1 MQPPKLVIRIER
13 GRIYAEA
20 NDVADDAGPAGSV
33 MYQRELTSEPLSRA
47 TIDAF
52 MAWVEEKTPRLREA
66 ADYRL
71 FGWHLWEF
79 LFCGEIAEAF
89 AMQMGV
95 AKSTRTPM
103 RLELSIDPA
112 DAAIACVPWEFLYSP
127 PKGGVRDGYFLS
139 THTSLTLSRTS
150 ASTGVRGELRI
161 REQPRVLIIT
171 SCPPGFKRVL
181 WLPVVEAIAG
191 AIAARL
197 DGTGGPVT
205 PCDPR
210 SVAAQVQVVHDP
222 RSAAA
227 LRDALAWKPHI
238 VQFIGHGQQDGSL
251 GKLAML
257 ADEPMWLSGRQ
268 LIDLIDAAAPGHRP
282 RLVVL
287 HACEGARIAE
297 QAGLLPRFGFGSVA
311 PGLLAEGVP
320 AVVAMQYDIDQTS
333 AIDFSI
339 KLYGDLLTNR
349 PIHQAVQA
357 ARLNLMSLRGEVPR
371 AFGTPVLYM
380 AGGDGVLFEPPPP
393 PVPRGPAIQRPA
405 SAPEAAR
412 VDAAR
417 PASAPGSETESAPF
431 TAAGLDPRGA
441 AQ

>member
-1 MQPPKLVIRIER
+1 VVRIER

-20 NDVADDAGPAGSV
+20 NDIADDAGPAGSTT
-33 MYQRELTSEPLSRA
+33 YQRDLTSPPLSRA

-52 MAWVEEKTPRLREA
+52 MTWVEEKTPRLREA

-79 LFCGEIAEAF
+79 LFCDEIAEAF

-103 RLELSIDPA
+103 RLELAIDAADPA
-112 DAAIACVPWEFLYSP
+112 IASVPWEFLYCP

-150 ASTGVRGELRI
+150 ASTGARGELRI

-171 SCPPGFKRVL
+171 SCPPGFQRVL
-181 WLPVVEAIAG
+181 WLPVVEAIA
-191 AIAARL
+191 ATIAARL
-197 DGTGGPVT
+197 DGTAPAT
-205 PCDPR
+205 PCDLR
-210 SVAAQVQVVHDP
+210 NVAAQVHVVHDL

-251 GKLAML
+251 GKLALL
-257 ADEPMWLSGRQ
+257 ADDPVWLSGRQ

-282 RLVVL
+282 RLIVL
-287 HACEGARIAE
+287 HACEGARIAD

-339 KLYGDLLTNR
+339 KLYGDLLANR

-393 PVPRGPAIQRPA
+393 PVAHGPAIQRPA
-405 SAPEAAR
+405 TAPEAAR
-412 VDAAR
+412 GV
-417 PASAPGSETESAPF
+417 TESAPF

-441 AQ
+441 AP

>member
-1 MQPPKLVIRIER
+1 VQPPKLAIRIER

-20 NDVADDAGPAGSV
+20 NDVADDAGPAGSTT
-33 MYQRELTSEPLSRA
+33 YQRDLTSGPLSKA

-52 MAWVEEKTPRLREA
+52 MAWVEEKTPRLRDA
-66 ADYRL
+66 ADFSL

-95 AKSTRTPM
+95 ARSTRTPM
-103 RLELSIDPA
+103 RLELSIDPS
-112 DAAIACVPWEFLYSP
+112 DAVIAGVPWEFLYCP

-139 THTSLTLSRTS
+139 THTSLTFSRTQ
-150 ASTGVRGELRI
+150 AQAQARRDIRI
-161 REQPRVLIIT
+161 REQPRILIVT
-171 SCPPGFKRVL
+171 SCPPGFQRVL
-181 WLPVVEAIAG
+181 WLPVVEGIA
-191 AIAARL
+191 
-197 DGTGGPVT
+197 V
-205 PCDPR
+205 
-210 SVAAQVQVVHDP
+210 SVAARFDGAGGGPPVPRDPKEVAAVVRVVHDP
-222 RSAAA
+222 KDAAA

-238 VQFIGHGQQDGSL
+238 LQFIGHGQQDGSL

-257 ADEPMWLSGRQ
+257 ANDPVWLSGKQ
-268 LIDLIDAAAPGHRP
+268 LIDLIDVAAPGHRP

-287 HACEGARIAE
+287 HACEGARIAS

-311 PGLLAEGVP
+311 PSLLAEDVP
-320 AVVAMQYDIDQTS
+320 AVVAMQYEIDQAS

-339 KLYGDLLTNR
+339 RLYGDLLANR

-357 ARLNLMSLRGEVPR
+357 ARLNLMSLRRNVPR

-380 AGGDGVLFEPPPP
+380 SGSDGVLFEPAPAPP
-393 PVPRGPAIQRPA
+393 PRGPSIQRPT
-405 SAPEAAR
+405 SAPPEATAR
-412 VDAAR
+412 ADAAR
-417 PASAPGSETESAPF
+417 PASAAESAPF

-441 AQ
+441 P